1 MTDFSKLLNPEQC
14 AAATAGDGPLL
25 VLAAAGT
32 GKTRTLVHRVAYLIE
47 NGVPADRI
55 LLLTFTN
62 RAAREM
68 LDRAQKVIGDGVAGI
83 WSGTFHS
90 ICARLLR
97 RYGGSLGYQPS
108 FQILD
113 EDDQKKL
120 IGEIIKSTVKDTK
133 DFPKKEVV
141 AKMISEAQNE
151 SKPIELIA
159 ARWQT
164 KAAGFT
170 PEEIVEIAGKYNA
183 KKLELG
189 AMDFDDLLVNGLR
202 LLKEKENVREMLQEH
217 FLHVLVDEYQDTNG
231 LQAEFTDILA
241 AKHRNILAVGE
252 DFQCIYT
259 WRGAQ
264 IENIMEF
271 PKRWEG
277 CRVIKLERNYRSV
290 PGVLNVANVVMRD
303 APNQFEKILKP
314 IRSAVTEDKPWIY
327 RVYDDEAQATEIMK
341 VVAEMRRNGFRYS
354 DIAVLYRS
362 HFQSI
367 KIQMSFARRGVPHR
381 ITSGVGVFEQVH
393 TKDVLAYLRLIVNP
407 ADELSFLRF
416 VCLFPGVGEKG
427 AQKMWDRL
435 GRQFDMRR
443 REDREAL
450 LGLFGAKA
458 KPLFPPLMK
467 AMEVVQEHLDDDS
480 IGEVIEDFCDLFYE
494 DYLRRE
500 FGDADAEDR
509 LEDVKELAAQIANG
523 EAAGNG
529 ELGMGN
535 GELGIGNG
543 EGWRRLEAFLS
554 DVALMTNLDVRKNDP
569 ELDRVTLSTVHQA
582 KGMEWPVV
590 IVPWLCESMFP
601 SGKAVEENRMD
612 EERRLFYVVV
622 TRAKDKLYMFVPQM
636 RKMADGGIFPVDPSQ
651 FVKEIPPQLCSCIR
665 VQSAPPA
672 YGGGYGPRGGY
683 SGGYSGGY
691 GSRGGYGGGYG
702 GYSKPKSTTIIK
714 TTWRKS

>member
-14 AAATAGDGPLL
+14 AAATAGEGPLL

-68 LDRAQKVIGDGVAGI
+68 LERAQKVIGDGVAGI

-97 RYGGSLGYQPS
+97 RYGSALGYQS
-108 FQILD
+108 GFQILD

-120 IGEIIKSTVKDTK
+120 IGEIIKTTVKDPK

-151 SKPIELIA
+151 SKPVELIA

-170 PEEIVEIAGKYNA
+170 PAEIVEIAGKYNA

-202 LLKEKENVREMLQEH
+202 LLKEKQNICEMLQEH
-217 FLHVLVDEYQDTNG
+217 FLYVLVDEYQDTNG

-241 AKHRNILAVGE
+241 AKHRNILAVGD

-314 IRSAVTEDKPWIY
+314 IRSATTEDKPWIY

-341 VVAEMRRNGFRYS
+341 IVAEMHRDGFRYS

-367 KIQMSFARRGVPHR
+367 KIQMAFARRGVPHR

-427 AQKMWDRL
+427 AQKMWDKL
-435 GRQFDMRR
+435 GRQFDMKRK
-443 REDREAL
+443 EDREAL
-450 LGLFGAKA
+450 YGLLGAKA
-458 KPLFPPLMK
+458 KPVFSPLMR
-467 AMEVVQEHLDDDS
+467 AMEIVQEHLDDDM

-494 DYLRRE
+494 DYLRKE
-500 FGDADAEDR
+500 FGDTDAEDR
-509 LEDVKELAAQIANG
+509 LEDIKELAAQIAG
-523 EAAGNG
+523 GQ
-529 ELGMGN
+529 
-535 GELGIGNG
+535 IGDEVEVEG
-543 EGWRRLEAFLS
+543 RGDGWRRLEAFLS

-569 ELDRVTLSTVHQA
+569 DLDRVTLSTVHQA

-651 FVKEIPPQLCSCIR
+651 FVKEIPPQLYSCIR

-672 YGGGYGPRGGY
+672 YGGY
-683 SGGYSGGY
+683 GGY
-691 GSRGGYGGGYG
+691 GSRGGYGG
-702 GYSKPKSTTIIK
+702 YSKPKTVSK
-714 TTWRKS
+714 YTWRKS

>member
-14 AAATAGDGPLL
+14 AAATAGEGPLL

-47 NGVPADRI
+47 NGVPANRI

-68 LDRAQKVIGDGVAGI
+68 LERAQAVIGDGVAGI

-97 RYGGSLGYQPS
+97 RYGGSLGYQPG

-120 IGEIIKSTVKDTK
+120 IGEIIKTTVKDPK
-133 DFPKKEVV
+133 DFPKKEFV

-151 SKPIELIA
+151 GKPIELIA

-170 PEEIVEIAGKYNA
+170 PEEIVEVAEKYGA

-202 LLKEKENVREMLQEH
+202 LLKENERIREMLQEH

-231 LQAEFTDILA
+231 LQAEFTDLLA
-241 AKHRNILAVGE
+241 AKHRNILAVGD

-314 IRSAVTEDKPWIY
+314 FRRAATDDRPWMF
-327 RVYDDEAQATEIMK
+327 RVYDDEAQAAEIMK
-341 VVAEMRRNGFRYS
+341 IVFELHRDGFRYS

-393 TKDVLAYLRLIVNP
+393 TKDVLAYLRLIVTP
-407 ADELSFLRF
+407 TDELSFGRF

-435 GRQFDMRR
+435 GRQFDMKR

-458 KPLFPPLMK
+458 KPVFPPLMK
-467 AMEVVQEHLDDDS
+467 AMENVRSFMDDDM
-480 IGEVIEDFCDLFYE
+480 IGEVIENFCDLFYE
-494 DYLRRE
+494 DYLRKE
-500 FGDADAEDR
+500 FGDTDAEDR
-509 LEDVKELAAQIANG
+509 LEDVKELAAQIAGGSAGDQVEVEDG
-523 EAAGNG
+523 EG
-529 ELGMGN
+529 
-535 GELGIGNG
+535 G

-569 ELDRVTLSTVHQA
+569 EQDRVTLSTVHQA

-590 IVPWLCESMFP
+590 IVPWLCETMFP

-622 TRAKDKLYMFVPQM
+622 TRAKDRLYLFVPQM

-651 FVKEIPPQLCSCIR
+651 FVKEIPPELYIGR
-665 VQSAPPA
+665 RIQSAPPA
-672 YGGGYGPRGGY
+672 YGGGGSY
-683 SGGYSGGY
+683 GGY
-691 GSRGGYGGGYG
+691 GGSSYGSGYGGRGGYGGSSS
-702 GYSKPKSTTIIK
+702 SKPKTVLK
-714 TTWRKS
+714 TTWRRS